1 MRIGIDAHSLGG
13 KQGGNETYYRSLLH
27 SIARVDSENEYCV
40 YYTGEAAPNTLELEN
55 GRFQMRRLR
64 PASSYLRIPFVFP
77 LELVIRPMDV
87 FHAQFIVPPFVR
99 CRTVTTIPDIA
110 YEHHPEFFPPYQV
123 VWSKKLIRWS
133 ARRADRII
141 TVSNY
146 SKDDIS
152 RTYDIDPE
160 KISVTYE
167 AAGREFYP
175 RDRHQAMEYVARH
188 YRINQPFILYVG
200 RLQERKNLI
209 RLLQAYSRSRSQGIQ
224 QPLVLVGGKDWM
236 AQPIVDAIS
245 RLEIRDDVVL
255 TGYVPSQDIPW
266 FYSAADVFVYP
277 SIFEGF
283 GLPVLEA
290 MSCGIPVITSMGSS
304 LEEVAG
310 DAAIIVDPLNSGSIS
325 SALERILGDS
335 TLRQK
340 LGQAGIRRSKK
351 FDSDQTAMETVAAY
365 RSVMGA

>member
-27 SIARVDSENEYCV
+27 SIARIDSENEYCI
-40 YYTGEAAPNTLELEN
+40 YYTVKAAPSTLDLESN
-55 GRFQMRRLR
+55 RFQMRRLR
-64 PASSYLRIPFVFP
+64 PASPYLRIPLVFP
-77 LELVIRPMDV
+77 LELGVRPVDV
-87 FHAQFIVPPFVR
+87 FHAQFIIPPFVR

-110 YEHHPEFFPPYQV
+110 YEHHPEFFPPYQAA
-123 VWSKKLIRWS
+123 WSKKLIRWS
-133 ARRADRII
+133 ARRADRVI

-146 SKDDIS
+146 SKHDIS
-152 RTYDIDPE
+152 QTYDIDPD

-175 RDRHQAMEYVARH
+175 RDRGQAIDYVARH
-188 YRINQPFILYVG
+188 YRIDGPFILYVG

-209 RLLQAYSRSRSQGIQ
+209 RLLQAYSCSRSRGIQ
-224 QPLVLVGGKDWM
+224 QRLVLVGANDWM

-245 RLEIRDDVVL
+245 KLEIGSDVVL
-255 TGYVPSQDIPW
+255 TGYVPAEDIPW

-283 GLPVLEA
+283 GLPILEA

-310 DAAIIVDPLNSGSIS
+310 DAAIIVDPLNPESIS
-325 SALERILGDS
+325 SALERTLGDN
-335 TLRQK
+335 TLRCE

-351 FDSDQTAMETVAAY
+351 FNSYQTATETLAAY
-365 RSVMGA
+365 RSVMSA